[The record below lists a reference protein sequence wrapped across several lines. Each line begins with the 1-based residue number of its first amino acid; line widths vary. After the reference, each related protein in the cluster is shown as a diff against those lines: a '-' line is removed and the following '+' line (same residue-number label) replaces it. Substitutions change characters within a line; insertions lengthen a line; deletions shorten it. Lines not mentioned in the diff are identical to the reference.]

1 MAGGHHSVGAWSHRP
16 APLPTDCGPKD
27 GESPLCPRSPQSIPG
42 WIRGY
47 HLASSIF
54 RTPPLRQSVL
64 PPCAPA
70 RGPWSRKLRVPTV
83 PGVAQGR
90 SRLGSADTTPRAA
103 PRPAHGPRSP
113 PPKLAHVGGQA
124 RAGPRR
130 GRCGRLRPGFVRAPR
145 PPATL
150 DPARR
155 PPAPRSSRAAVR
167 GPQPT
172 FWMVCCVT
180 SPLPLGR
187 ADAKA
192 TDMVAGAGSALDHWG
207 LFSGCDR
214 QPEALILR
222 SRWGGGGRGGGSRL
236 VGSSATP
243 LPLCPEARRAPI

>member
-47 HLASSIF
+47 HPASSIF

-130 GRCGRLRPGFVRAPR
+130 GRCGRLRPGRLCSRPAPAGYPR
-145 PPATL
+145 SGPAPARTPQLPCRSPGPPAHLL
-150 DPARR
+150 DGLLRDLAFASR
-155 PPAPRSSRAAVR
+155 PGGRESHRHGSGRGISPRS
-167 GPQPT
+167 
-172 FWMVCCVT
+172 
-180 SPLPLGR
+180 LG
-187 ADAKA
+187 
-192 TDMVAGAGSALDHWG
+192 
-207 LFSGCDR
+207 F
-214 QPEALILR
+214 ILR
-222 SRWGGGGRGGGSRL
+222 LRSAAGGAHSPQSLGGRGARGGEPPCGL
-236 VGSSATP
+236 VRHAAAA
-243 LPLCPEARRAPI
+243 LP

>member
-1 MAGGHHSVGAWSHRP
+1 MVSHHCARAARSRSRVGSEDTIPRAASFGHHPLGSLFCHP
-16 APLPTDCGPKD
+16 APLPAAPGLESCG
-27 GESPLCPRSPQSIPG
+27 SPPCPAWPRVVPG
-42 WIRGY
+42 
-47 HLASSIF
+47 LDPP
-54 RTPPLRQSVL
+54 TPPRG
-64 PPCAPA
+64 PPRALLMAHARPRPNWRTSAAKRA
-70 RGPWSRKLRVPTV
+70 RGPG
-83 PGVAQGR
+83 GVA
-90 SRLGSADTTPRAA
+90 AVACA
-103 PRPAHGPRSP
+103 PG
-113 PPKLAHVGGQA
+113 
-124 RAGPRR
+124 
-130 GRCGRLRPGFVRAPR
+130 GFVRAPR